1 MSTRPHVIT
10 RRAPLVSIAVALI
23 ASACGSSSIA
33 VTGPTTPKCQVS
45 ATNSL
50 ASVPADGATG
60 TITIDTTRDC
70 TWTASSGASW
80 IALTSEA
87 AGQGSGSVAY
97 RVAANADPSARRAMV
112 DVNDAQVV
120 VAQDP
125 GVCRFTVASPDPT
138 VSAAGG
144 PLTVTVTASAAA
156 CTWTAA
162 SSVAWIGM
170 TKQSATAG
178 NGTATFTVG
187 QNAGDARIGAITV
200 AGQTITVTQAAAAS
214 TPPPVVP
221 PNPSTPCAYALSS
234 ASQTIAAEGGSQ
246 QVGVTAPTGCAW
258 TAVSNASW
266 ITVTGGAS
274 GTGNGQVAYAAAAN
288 AGAVRTGTLTIAGVT
303 LTVTQPAAACGF
315 AIAPSSQAVPAAGG
329 TGSVAV
335 TARGDCSWS
344 ASSNADWLMISS
356 GASGTGNGTVGF
368 SAAANPTSAARIG
381 TLTIAGQTFTVTEAA
396 PPAPC
401 TYSIA
406 PAAQTIDAN
415 GGVTSVSVT
424 AGAGCAW
431 TAVSSADWL
440 AVSPP
445 ASGTGNGTISIVV
458 ARNPGAS
465 RVGTVTIVDQT
476 FTVTQASEDHRSGG
490 FF

>member
-1 MSTRPHVIT
+1 MSTRSHGIT
-10 RRAPLVSIAVALI
+10 RRAPLVMIAVALM

-33 VTGPTTPKCQVS
+33 VTGPSAPKCQVS

-50 ASVPADGATG
+50 ASVPPDGATG

-97 RVAANADPSARRAMV
+97 RVAANADPTPRRAMV
-112 DVNDAQVV
+112 AVNDAQVA
-120 VAQDP
+120 VAQDA
-125 GVCRFTVASPDPT
+125 GVCRFTAASPDAT

-144 PLTVTVTASAAA
+144 PLTVTVTASSTA
-156 CTWTAA
+156 CPWTAA
-162 SSVAWIGM
+162 SSVAWIAM

-187 QNAGDARIGAITV
+187 QNAGDARTGAITA

-214 TPPPVVP
+214 TPPPAAP
-221 PNPSTPCAYALSS
+221 PAPPSPSTPCAFSLSS
-234 ASQTIAAEGGSQ
+234 ASQTVAAEGGSQ
-246 QVGVTAPTGCAW
+246 QVGVTTTAGCAW

-266 ITVTGGAS
+266 ITVTAGAS
-274 GTGNGQVAYAAAAN
+274 GTGNGQVAYTAAAN
-288 AGAVRTGTLTIAGVT
+288 AGATRTGTLTIAGVT

-315 AIAPSSQAVPAAGG
+315 AITPSSQAVPAAGG

-344 ASSNADWLMISS
+344 ASANADWLQITS

-368 SAAANPTSAARIG
+368 SAAANATSTTRIG
-381 TLTIAGQTFTVTEAA
+381 TLTIAGQTFTVTQAA

-406 PAAQTIDAN
+406 PAAQTIDAS

-431 TAVSSADWL
+431 TAVSGADWL

-445 ASGTGNGTISIVV
+445 ASGTGNGTVSIVV

-476 FTVTQASEDHRSGG
+476 FTVTQAEDHHGG
-490 FF
+490 F